1 MNYIHDSDVP
11 MIKKEPIWDSFNQ
24 SYIPKTAYDETAMS
38 NSSNL
43 EIKPEITG
51 YDTDD
56 DIPDLDCVYEDL
68 PKIGEN
74 SHFVFIKEEP
84 P

>member
-1 MNYIHDSDVP
+1 
-11 MIKKEPIWDSFNQ
+11 
-24 SYIPKTAYDETAMS
+24 MS

>member
-1 MNYIHDSDVP
+1 

-38 NSSNL
+38 NGSNL

-51 YDTDD
+51 SDTDD
-56 DIPDLDCVYEDL
+56 DIPDLDCVYEALPDL
-68 PKIGEN
+68 PEIGEN
-74 SHFVFIKEEP
+74 SHIVFIKEEP